1 VDPDLDF
8 TSTRKGRKMKKILL
22 GLVILL
28 SITVFVPPVLA
39 DFIGPYDVSNWT
51 TTLIGTPPG
60 GGSTINTSGA
70 PASIQI
76 LGGNSGCTVFPCA
89 IDFTIAAVA
98 SGIVSFHWDYQTFD
112 LSGPIFEAF
121 GFLLNGVFTQL
132 SDDGGL
138 NMQSDNKAFA
148 VSLGNVFGFRL
159 DCTDCLFGP
168 ANIMISNFSAPV
180 GAAVPEPAT
189 LLLLGAGLLGLSV
202 LARRQMS

>member
-1 VDPDLDF
+1 
-8 TSTRKGRKMKKILL
+8 MKKILL

-28 SITVFVPPVLA
+28 SIAVFVPPVLA

-60 GGSTINTSGA
+60 GGSTIDTSGA

-76 LGGNSGCTVFPCA
+76 LGGNSGCIVFQCA
-89 IDFTIAAVA
+89 VSFTIAAVA
-98 SGIVSFHWDYQTFD
+98 SGVVNFHWDYESFD
-112 LSGPIFEAF
+112 ESGPIFETF

-132 SDDGGL
+132 SDDGGA
-138 NMQSDNKAFA
+138 NVQSGNESFS
-148 VSLGNVFGFRL
+148 VSLGDVFGFGH
-159 DCTDCLFGP
+159 DCVDCLFG
-168 ANIMISNFSAPV
+168 AADTTISSFNAPV
-180 GAAVPEPAT
+180 GAAIPEPAP